1 MFIYDVNWV
10 FGMAIVKNFFRMI
23 LNWFKPK
30 PKSIEII
37 NLKDVQKEIRD
48 E

>member
-1 MFIYDVNWV
+1 MDLI
-10 FGMAIVKNFFRMI
+10 KKLFRII

>member
-1 MFIYDVNWV
+1 MLIHGINWMCR
-10 FGMAIVKNFFRMI
+10 MALIKNFFRMI

>member
-1 MFIYDVNWV
+1 MYFYDSNWMCRMV
-10 FGMAIVKNFFRMI
+10 IVKNFFRMI
-23 LNWFKPK
+23 LNWFKTK